1 MPSKLY
7 VGNLAYSVTQEDLE
21 EFFSQAGTVVSAA
34 VVMDKLSGQSR
45 GFGFVEMAD
54 EESANRAIETLNQAE
69 LKGRRLKIDMAREGG
84 GPGGPRG
91 GGGGRGGRGGER
103 GGGGRGFGKR
113 Y

>member
-21 EFFSQAGTVVSAA
+21 EFFSQAGTVVSA
-34 VVMDKLSGQSR
+34 VVVSDKMSGQSR

-54 EESANRAIETLNQAE
+54 EESAMRAIETLNDAD
-69 LKGRRLKIDMAREGG
+69 LKGRRLKIDQAREGG

>member
-21 EFFSQAGTVVSAA
+21 EFFSQAGTVVSA
-34 VVMDKLSGQSR
+34 VVVTDKLSGQSR

-54 EESANRAIETLNQAE
+54 EDAAMQAVETLNQAE
-69 LKGRRLKIDMAREGG
+69 LKGRRLKIDQARDSGG
-84 GPGGPRG
+84 GGPRG
-91 GGGGRGGRGGER
+91 GGRGGSDRE
-103 GGGGRGFGKR
+103 GGGREGFRKR